1 MLDQIRRRLRLL
13 IKLIEGEER
22 EIIYTDFE
30 DEIGKGVEV
39 ALPDSG
45 VGTDKARFQMK
56 VRHFLKQHAD
66 HIAILKLLRDEQLT
80 AQDISELERIMQE
93 ESVAS
98 NEDLQRIRSD
108 GGLGLFIR
116 SIVGMEREAAK
127 RALATFMD
135 GRELSANQIEFVN
148 LILDYLTERDAID
161 PRRLYESPFT
171 DFDDLGVNGVF
182 SAADVYSLINVLET
196 VKRRAMAI

>member
-22 EIIYTDFE
+22 EIVYTDFE

-98 NEDLQRIRSD
+98 NEDLQRIRS
-108 GGLGLFIR
+108 
-116 SIVGMEREAAK
+116 IVGMERDAAK

-135 GRELSANQIEFVN
+135 GRELSANQIEFEN
-148 LILDYLTERDAID
+148 LILDYLTERVQLI
-161 PRRLYESPFT
+161 
-171 DFDDLGVNGVF
+171 LGTTRKP
-182 SAADVYSLINVLET
+182 IH
-196 VKRRAMAI
+196 